1 MTKLDKIYI
10 MVYIKYLGGH
20 IMLTAKLFENGRSQ
34 AVRLPKEYRFKG
46 NDVYIKRIGEAVIL
60 VPVDKDWEVF
70 LHGLNNFSEDF
81 MSEERIQG
89 NNQERE
95 NL

>member
-1 MTKLDKIYI
+1 MQ
-10 MVYIKYLGGH
+10 
-20 IMLTAKLFENGRSQ
+20 TAKLFENGRSQ

-46 NDVYIKRIGEAVIL
+46 KDVFIKKVGDAVIL

-70 LHGLNNFSEDF
+70 LHGLTNFSEDF

-89 NNQERE
+89 NDQIRE
-95 NL
+95 DL